1 MNDLLQVKAT
11 FEQKKNTGG
20 FSLRRIP
27 AGKKVD
33 VSHLMELNNQLKNLL
48 SFWQSNKLINKT
60 LITAYYTEVVAK
72 SNRIQGLLSEKGITT
87 NDLIV
92 GAKFTKDK
100 DPKHIITYCV
110 SKDALKKNIIQIAA
124 AIEVLQNQFN
134 GTFSNDQIQAMT
146 HKEIDIQS
154 ELISKTSFIHV
165 VADSVYVEKFD
176 IELEKKELYENQIV
190 TLYETGTPNEE
201 ILKALNINVLKISK
215 FDSNTFLLTP
225 DQYNLIKDNAPYLIA
240 MSVSDINEL
249 TYEEIVN
256 DDIDDDIPIPLPKN
270 EPIIGVIDTLFDKH
284 VYFSRWVD
292 YRNLVDSNIPVTA
305 EDEDHGTMVSSIIVD
320 GPTHNKRL
328 DDGCGRF
335 RVRHFGVVAGKRFSA
350 FTLLRQIK
358 DIVVSNP
365 DIRVWNLSLGG
376 ESEIEDNF
384 ISPLA
389 ALLDDLQYEHDVIF
403 VVAGTNKTD
412 KNQTKIGSPA
422 DSINSVVVNSV
433 DFNKSPASYTRK
445 GPVLSFFT
453 KPDLSYYGGDGDEKI
468 GVYYGGG
475 KVVRAGTS
483 FAAPWIAR
491 KLAYMMQVMGLS
503 REVSKALLID
513 SAAGWNKPSNSS
525 YEVGFGTV
533 PVKIRDILQ
542 TKDDEIRFFM
552 TGVSEQWDTYNYNI
566 PVPVVND
573 FHPFIAKA
581 TLCYFPKCYR
591 NQGVDYT
598 TTELDLGFGR
608 IKDDGSIVR
617 INENLKNEED
627 NTFTKESSARDLFRK
642 WDNVK
647 HVGEFEEKTHRQKKA
662 YKNKSWGLSLKTTER
677 LPEKYGKNLKFG
689 VVITLKEM
697 NGKNRIS
704 EFIQACMLKGLLVNK
719 VTIDNQVDIY
729 NRAQEEIELE

>member
-1 MNDLLQVKAT
+1 
-11 FEQKKNTGG
+11 
-20 FSLRRIP
+20 
-27 AGKKVD
+27 
-33 VSHLMELNNQLKNLL
+33 
-48 SFWQSNKLINKT
+48 
-60 LITAYYTEVVAK
+60 
-72 SNRIQGLLSEKGITT
+72 
-87 NDLIV
+87 
-92 GAKFTKDK
+92 
-100 DPKHIITYCV
+100 
-110 SKDALKKNIIQIAA
+110 
-124 AIEVLQNQFN
+124 
-134 GTFSNDQIQAMT
+134 MT

-154 ELISKTSFIHV
+154 ELISKTPFIHI

-176 IELEKKELYENQIV
+176 IELEKKELHESQIV

-292 YRNLVDSNIPVTA
+292 YRNLVDPNIPVTA
-305 EDEDHGTMVSSIIVD
+305 EDEDHGTMVSSILVD

-433 DFNKSPASYTRK
+433 DFNKTPASYTRK

-513 SAAGWNKPSNSS
+513 SAAGWNKPNNSS
-525 YEVGFGTV
+525 YEIGFGTV
-533 PVKIRDILQ
+533 PVKISDILQ

-566 PVPVVND
+566 PVPVVNE

-647 HVGEFEEKTHRQKKA
+647 HVGEFEEKAHRPKKA

-719 VTIDNQVDIY
+719 VAIDNQVDIY
-729 NRAQEEIELE
+729 NKAQEEIELE